1 MGLHSNIKET
11 IAVINEMRDEGVIG
25 QYAIGGAVAATFYVE
40 PAATFDIDVF
50 VGLKSSPGQAIVTLD
65 PIYDYLVRN
74 RRFQIRGEHIV
85 ILDWQVQF
93 LPSHGSPLLEE
104 ALAQAVEKDVEGMTV
119 RVFTPEHLAAIA
131 LKSGRAKDKL
141 RLVQFFEE
149 HVIDEPRF
157 SSIIERNGLVDR
169 WDVFRKQIMG

>member
-1 MGLHSNIKET
+1 MGQYSNIKGA
-11 IAVINEMRDEGVIG
+11 IAVINEMRDAGVIG

-50 VGLKSSPGQAIVTLD
+50 VGLKSSPGRVLATLD

-74 RRFQIRGEHIV
+74 RRHQTSGEHIV

-93 LPSHGSPLLEE
+93 LPSDGSPLLEE
-104 ALAQAVEKDVEGMTV
+104 ALAQAVEKDVEGMPV
-119 RVFTPEHLAAIA
+119 RVFTAEHLDAIA
-131 LKSGRAKDKL
+131 LQLGRAKDRL

-149 HVIDEPRF
+149 RVIDEARF
-157 SSIIERNGLVDR
+157 SSIIERHGLVKR
-169 WDVFRKQIMG
+169 WDEFKRQIMD